1 MTGIGWTSARQRM
14 IMAAAAALL
23 VGGSAS
29 AAPRTWDHVANIK
42 TAAVHLSELQ
52 KTRGA
57 LGAFEFI
64 AACYQTHELAEDFG
78 APLEACLVQDYIH
91 SKLTAAIYAKL
102 PAAER
107 TRMGAPSPEEMVA
120 SMLRRFGGTFARYKL
135 KEADARKLIADIDK
149 HGIPE
154 FTKARFP
161 KKAE

>member
-1 MTGIGWTSARQRM
+1 M
-14 IMAAAAALL
+14 IPHLSRHNRTLIAALL
-23 VGGSAS
+23 ILTMPVSAR
-29 AAPRTWDHVANIK
+29 AKTWDHVANIK

-102 PAAER
+102 SAAER